1 MPPSEV
7 RVAYTLY
14 PAGSADL
21 QAALEGVNAQFPLR
35 NLHWKSSTRPT
46 LRTMQEVDVRLVD
59 LKDVPPGKETV
70 AGSVLESP
78 LVHVCFVCCDV
89 SYSAALG
96 ADKIRTQTCTRT
108 TRRRS
113 SRTGFRCCLAAARH
127 MSP

>member
-14 PAGSADL
+14 PSGSPEL
-21 QAALEGVNAQFPLR
+21 QAAVDGVSAQFPLR

-59 LKDVPPGKETV
+59 LKDVPPGKDTV

-89 SYSAALG
+89 SYA
-96 ADKIRTQTCTRT
+96 IRTEADSAGP
-108 TRRRS
+108 RRVQD
-113 SRTGFRCCLAAARH
+113 
-127 MSP
+127 

>member
-14 PAGSADL
+14 PAGSGDL

-35 NLHWKSSTRPT
+35 NLHWKSSSRPT

-70 AGSVLESP
+70 AGSVLEAP

-89 SYSAALG
+89 SSQLPS
-96 ADKIRTQTCTRT
+96 
-108 TRRRS
+108 RS
-113 SRTGFRCCLAAARH
+113 
-127 MSP
+127 